1 LHVSVS
7 DAVSK
12 KIPSLIID
20 NLLFLHKNYKLKM
33 KVLKFGGMSIKDAEA
48 IKNVNHILSLY
59 DKEKI
64 VSVISAIGKTT
75 NQLEMIV
82 ETFYANKAEKFNL
95 FHDIKTAHLQIVAGL
110 FTAEDVDVNKDIN
123 ATLNALEDYL
133 HKEASENYDFEYDQI
148 VSYGEILSSKI
159 VYHYLKK
166 QYIPVVWIDARKLII
181 TDNNYREANI
191 NWEKTEKKIQKTI
204 THHFKTNRLIITQ
217 GFIGGTL
224 EGISTTLG
232 REGSDFSAAIFAHAM
247 DAESVS
253 IWKDVEGLLN
263 ADPKKFSHTVKLDK
277 IPYREAIELAYYGA
291 NVIHPKTLKP
301 LQNKKIPLFVKSFMQ
316 PEEEGSIIHDF
327 KNQKNIPCFIKKT
340 RQILLSISPKDFSFI
355 AEENLSTIFAI
366 FAFFGFKIN
375 LMQNSAI
382 SFSVCV
388 DYRNNL
394 AQLIEELQTE
404 FFVKYNENVELLT
417 VRHYTED
424 SLNGLTDNKKI
435 ILEQRNRTT
444 LQVVL
449 K

>member
-1 LHVSVS
+1 
-7 DAVSK
+7 
-12 KIPSLIID
+12 
-20 NLLFLHKNYKLKM
+20 M
-33 KVLKFGGMSIKDAEA
+33 KVFKFGGMSIKDAEA

-301 LQNKKIPLFVKSFMQ
+301 LQNKKIPLFVKSFIQ

-424 SLNGLTDNKKI
+424 SLNGLTENKKI

>member
-1 LHVSVS
+1 
-7 DAVSK
+7 
-12 KIPSLIID
+12 
-20 NLLFLHKNYKLKM
+20 
-33 KVLKFGGMSIKDAEA
+33 
-48 IKNVNHILSLY
+48 
-59 DKEKI
+59 
-64 VSVISAIGKTT
+64 
-75 NQLEMIV
+75 
-82 ETFYANKAEKFNL
+82 
-95 FHDIKTAHLQIVAGL
+95 
-110 FTAEDVDVNKDIN
+110 
-123 ATLNALEDYL
+123 
-133 HKEASENYDFEYDQI
+133 
-148 VSYGEILSSKI
+148 
-159 VYHYLKK
+159 
-166 QYIPVVWIDARKLII
+166 VVWIDARKLII

>member
-1 LHVSVS
+1 
-7 DAVSK
+7 
-12 KIPSLIID
+12 
-20 NLLFLHKNYKLKM
+20 M

>member
-1 LHVSVS
+1 
-7 DAVSK
+7 
-12 KIPSLIID
+12 
-20 NLLFLHKNYKLKM
+20 M
-33 KVLKFGGMSIKDAEA
+33 KVFKFGGMSIKDAEA

-291 NVIHPKTLKP
+291 SVIHPKTLKP

>member
-1 LHVSVS
+1 
-7 DAVSK
+7 
-12 KIPSLIID
+12 
-20 NLLFLHKNYKLKM
+20 NYKLKM
-33 KVLKFGGMSIKDAEA
+33 KVFKFGGMSIKDAEA

-95 FHDIKTAHLQIVAGL
+95 FHDTKTAHLQIVAEL
-110 FTAEDVDVNKDIN
+110 STAEDVDVNKDIN

-166 QYIPVVWIDARKLII
+166 QHIPVVWIDARKLII

-263 ADPKKFSHTVKLDK
+263 ADPKKFSHTVKLEK

-291 NVIHPKTLKP
+291 SVIHPKTLKP
-301 LQNKKIPLFVKSFMQ
+301 LQNKKIPLFVKSFIQ

-424 SLNGLTDNKKI
+424 SLNGLTENKKI